1 VTKPP
6 ALSKY
11 VQVDASSARLSRIWA
26 TVSSRLE
33 SRPRAPRR
41 FRYSLAAAALF
52 VIGATVITWRLS
64 MRAPTAFAFRNAA
77 LETAGDSLTVDYDD
91 GSRLELAARTRL
103 EVLAGDSHSAA
114 VRLKRGS
121 VVCDLASLPGRQF
134 SVFAEGV
141 EVRVTGTRFTV
152 NLNAETNQIEVSVQR
167 GSVMVVWPEGSTANR
182 RLAAGEH
189 WSIDRRQQQSA
200 LAESATRDHA
210 SAVALPNVDAGA
222 DGVPS
227 KGLGAAGDQTPA
239 EVPPAAADL
248 PSARS
253 LLDQGNAARRAGD
266 ARGAA
271 HAYQN
276 LLAKFPSDPR
286 AGLAAFELGRLRM
299 GTLSDI
305 PGAVRAFQSAAALSP
320 GSAIREDAMA
330 HLVEVYAISGQ
341 SALCESARDAY
352 LKSYPSGVHAALVG
366 RQCAKNEH
374 AN

>member
-1 VTKPP
+1 M
-6 ALSKY
+6 
-11 VQVDASSARLSRIWA
+11 
-26 TVSSRLE
+26 SSRLE

-77 LETAGDSLTVDYDD
+77 LETAGDSLTVDYND

-103 EVLAGDSHSAA
+103 EVLTGDSHSAA

-152 NLNAETNQIEVSVQR
+152 NLNTETNQIEVSVQR
-167 GSVMVVWPEGSTANR
+167 GSVMVVWPEGSTSNR

-200 LAESATRDHA
+200 VTETAREHA
-210 SAVALPNVDAGA
+210 SVAALPSVDASVEA
-222 DGVPS
+222 VPS
-227 KGLGAAGDQTPA
+227 KELGAPGDQNA
-239 EVPPAAADL
+239 GEVPPVAVDS

-271 HAYQN
+271 RAYQN
-276 LLAKFPSDPR
+276 LLSKFPSDPR

-305 PGAVRAFQSAAALSP
+305 PGAVRAFQSAVTLSP

-341 SALCESARDAY
+341 TTLCESARDSY

-366 RQCAKNEH
+366 RQCPKK
-374 AN
+374 

>member
-1 VTKPP
+1 M
-6 ALSKY
+6 
-11 VQVDASSARLSRIWA
+11 
-26 TVSSRLE
+26 SSRLE
-33 SRPRAPRR
+33 SRPRAPQRW
-41 FRYSLAAAALF
+41 RYSFAAAALL
-52 VIGATVITWRLS
+52 VIGATAISWRLS
-64 MRAPTAFAFRNAA
+64 MRVSPAFAFRNAT
-77 LETAGDSLTVDYDD
+77 LETAGDSLTVDYSD

-141 EVRVTGTRFTV
+141 EVRVTGTRFSV
-152 NLNAETNQIEVSVQR
+152 NLNTEANQIEVSVQR
-167 GSVMVVWPEGSTANR
+167 GSVMVVWPEGSKSNR
-182 RLAAGEH
+182 RLAAGER

-200 LAESATRDHA
+200 SVQGSAGEQVSVTARPSVEANFDTTPEVADDRNPSEGA
-210 SAVALPNVDAGA
+210 STVAV
-222 DGVPS
+222 
-227 KGLGAAGDQTPA
+227 
-239 EVPPAAADL
+239 EL

-271 HAYQN
+271 RAYQN
-276 LLAKFPSDPR
+276 LLSKFSGDPR

-305 PGAVRAFQSAAALSP
+305 PGAVRAFQSAVALSP

-341 SALCESARDAY
+341 SAQCETARDTY
-352 LKSYPSGVHAALVG
+352 LKNYPRGVHAALVG
-366 RQCAKNEH
+366 RQCGKK
-374 AN
+374 